1 MAEGEFRR
9 SEPGT
14 LLLPEDDDNVEE
26 DDELDS
32 EVTRARG
39 EV

>member
-1 MAEGEFRR
+1 MAEGECRR

-14 LLLPEDDDNVEE
+14 LLLPEEDEDEEE
-26 DDELDS
+26 DELVS

>member
-1 MAEGEFRR
+1 MAEGEFKR

-14 LLLPEDDDNVEE
+14 LLLPEDDEEVE
-26 DDELDS
+26 DELDS